1 MESFEHQEL
10 KRLAVAW
17 LVRLG
22 CRAIATEVT
31 CPISRYRVD
40 VAGWLDHSESTLLDA
55 GGLQKRRPGI
65 AASLFDDRV
74 SRRGPRSPRTIV
86 VECKRSRSDFVR
98 DDRNADRLKQ
108 RLEMLRKAKD
118 RFERVLIPQSEPHL
132 RESGGSLFPE
142 LEKWNFEA
150 SRTAA
155 YQRTMKEIERI
166 ERRVHRD
173 TKFHT
178 MARYRLADHLVLF
191 TSSDLIKITEVPTG
205 WGLVECGRGR
215 LRRGV
220 GRLGPLENLPLRER
234 ISLPPH
240 ESRPDRREQMLR
252 NIAVAASR
260 SLITSH
266 TEGRESDN
274 PNGGLNPR
282 YSRIT
287 STPAGPS
294 SQTEGDVPVG

>member
-1 MESFEHQEL
+1 MESFEHREL

-17 LVRLG
+17 LARLG

-65 AASLFDDRV
+65 AASLFDDRP
-74 SRRGPRSPRTIV
+74 SRRGRRSPRTIV
-86 VECKRSRSDFVR
+86 VECKRSRSDFIR

-108 RLEMLRKAKD
+108 RLEMLRRVRN

-132 RESGGSLFPE
+132 RESGASLFPE
-142 LEKWNFEA
+142 METWDFEG

-155 YQRTMKEIERI
+155 YRRTMKEIERI
-166 ERRVHRD
+166 ERRLHRD

-191 TSSDLIKITEVPTG
+191 TSSDLIEITEVPTG
-205 WGLVECGRGR
+205 WGLVECGRR
-215 LRRGV
+215 TLRRGA
-220 GRLGPLENLPLRER
+220 GRLGPLADLPLRER
-234 ISLPPH
+234 ISVPSH
-240 ESRPDRREQMLR
+240 ESLPDRREQMLR

-260 SLITSH
+260 SLIASHSEAPNAEEPNRGMEPRTSRVAS
-266 TEGRESDN
+266 G
-274 PNGGLNPR
+274 
-282 YSRIT
+282 
-287 STPAGPS
+287 GPS
-294 SQTEGDVPVG
+294 SRP